1 MAQMLQ
7 ELETELE
14 ARYETVNRRI
24 LSGENT
30 QIKLKQK
37 NGETLWTLPYPSGED
52 TVNDPLFDGLPQI
65 HIAQLLQFVDR
76 RCHCLDAFTNILG
89 RYVKTTLDR
98 QTILAC
104 LIAYGT
110 NVGLGKMGAISDLSY
125 QTLYAAANHFL
136 RPETG
141 HQANDQV
148 SNAIAKLPI
157 FRHYDIDEVVHSSS
171 DGQKFET

>member
-1 MAQMLQ
+1 MLQ

-24 LSGENT
+24 LSGGNT

-37 NGETLWTLPYPSGED
+37 NGETLWTLLYPSGED

-65 HIAQLLQFVDR
+65 HVAQLLQFVDR
-76 RCHCLDAFTNILG
+76 RCHCLDAFTHILS

-98 QTILAC
+98 QTVVAC

-110 NVGLGKMGAISDLSY
+110 NVGPRQDGRDLRSELPDVVRCRESVPQAGNGA
-125 QTLYAAANHFL
+125 
-136 RPETG
+136 
-141 HQANDQV
+141 
-148 SNAIAKLPI
+148 
-157 FRHYDIDEVVHSSS
+157 
-171 DGQKFET
+171 